1 MLKKIQILGISAGIP
16 TKNRGTS
23 CTIISTTKYHIMID
37 CGEGSYLRWKNAK
50 YKWENL
56 KYIIITHL
64 HADHIGGLISLL
76 FYRKI
81 YGIKQTLTLIGPTT
95 LKKYILEYFKIS
107 QTEHK
112 QTLIWKDI
120 SVDNNLILDD
130 NIYLKSLPM
139 KHKIPCWGYQLKDK
153 NKKIVFVTDTLPNSN
168 TIELAENCDI
178 LIHEATF
185 LHKMDEISKKCFHTT
200 VDQAMKIAQ
209 KSNVKQLIL
218 THFDPSITDKELN
231 QFTWNNKRCVIFD
244 KKILL

>member
-1 MLKKIQILGISAGIP
+1 MLKTIQILGFSAGIP

-23 CTIISTTKYHIMID
+23 CTIISTIKYDIMID
-37 CGEGSYLRWKNAK
+37 CGEGSYLRWHNAK

-64 HADHIGGLISLL
+64 HSDHIGGLISLL

-81 YGIKQTLTLIGPTT
+81 YGIKQVLTLIGPNS

-112 QTLIWKDI
+112 QALIWKDI
-120 SVDNNLILDD
+120 SIDRNLILDD

-139 KHKIPCWGYQLKDK
+139 KHKIPCWGYQLKDT
-153 NKKIVFVTDTLPNSN
+153 NKKIVFITDTLPNSN
-168 TIELAENCDI
+168 TIKLAKNCDV

-185 LHKMDEISKKCFHTT
+185 LDKMHEISKKCFHTT
-200 VDQAMKIAQ
+200 INQAMEIAE
-209 KSNVKQLIL
+209 KSKVKQLIL
-218 THFDPSITDKELN
+218 THFDPRITDQELK
-231 QFTWNNKRCVIFD
+231 QFTWNNKRCVVFD